1 MFKQHKTRLP
11 NGKCFA
17 SRKILNMYVV
27 FLRNISRLGRPQCYS
42 FLPLVGLDVH
52 YDLLTVYYILT
63 RVFKKKAA
71 HEEIYVYVMCFLPLC
86 YNFFPLVDLDVDYD
100 LLTVYYIL
108 TRVFEKK
115 AAHKRYI
122 CLCYVFFPFILQFLP
137 VGTFRCS
144 LRFTDG
150 VLYTDHSP

>member
-63 RVFKKKAA
+63 RVF
-71 HEEIYVYVMCFLPLC
+71 
-86 YNFFPLVDLDVDYD
+86 
-100 LLTVYYIL
+100 
-108 TRVFEKK
+108 EKK